1 MPDDFL
7 TEYSERTDDEL
18 LHLASQRHYLTKE
31 AGAALDTELA
41 RRSLTESDRLEHQR
55 FEKRQEARDS
65 RKHRRKPIGP
75 FKYRMSWRDILS
87 AFAIIALISITYL
100 VIPDRYHMKNGWE
113 AAAFS
118 AMAMFVIIAIAGKA
132 VLRQKPEFWIALTI
146 SSLIQLIV
154 VHYWTE
160 RVGLTRISGRAIAGF
175 DLLLFLAL
183 YWLIKFSKR
192 IFDSEEVRDRT

>member
-1 MPDDFL
+1 MLNDFS

-31 AGAALDTELA
+31 AGAALDAELC
-41 RRSLTESDRLEHQR
+41 RRNLTESDRLEHRR
-55 FEKRQEARDS
+55 FEKRQEALES

-75 FKYRMSWRDILS
+75 FKYQMSWRDIVY
-87 AFAIIALISITYL
+87 AFATIALISIAYL
-100 VIPDRYHMKNGWE
+100 VLPDRYHMKNEWE

-118 AMAMFVIIAIAGKA
+118 AMAMWVIIAIATKA
-132 VLRQKPEFWIALTI
+132 VFWRKFTFWIALTI

-160 RVGLTRISGRAIAGF
+160 RVGLTRISGRAIAGLS
-175 DLLLFLAL
+175 LLLFLAV
-183 YWLIKFSKR
+183 YGLIRLLQRVFNGG
-192 IFDSEEVRDRT
+192 EARDRA